1 MAFRPTVAFV
11 VALTAGG
18 CGPKN
23 FNSLCSEF
31 PPPEACNQA
40 CDPSPTAANSC
51 PAGYFCA
58 TDGECDIQCT
68 TGGSECG
75 SGYACTDEGRCVDDS
90 EPGTSGP
97 DANCPAVNFTPM
109 PVTPSIG
116 LVLDQSGSMYQPYS
130 NRYAEMREALVGTG
144 GVVGDL
150 ETKAY
155 FGASLYT
162 CGGANGNGPL
172 VLNETPRA
180 LNNVG
185 GIRALV
191 DSKLGDDKAGGG
203 TPTHAGINA
212 MVAAFAANPA
222 PAGSPPVIVLATD
235 GEPNTCSNTGNGG
248 RGASVDAA
256 RAAFNA
262 GIPLYVLAINITG
275 SHFTDLANA
284 GRGHQAGQP
293 DYPYYQAANAAELKA
308 AFDTIIR
315 GVISCDLS
323 LTASIDETQAMNGV
337 VSVNGTDLTYGT
349 DWTLVNGNV
358 IRLMGAACDTLKS
371 TTNPAVNAQFP
382 CGAVIY

>member
-51 PAGYFCA
+51 PAGFFCA

-68 TGGSECG
+68 TGGGECG

-116 LVLDQSGSMYQPYS
+116 LVLDQSQSMFDNNIS
-130 NRYAEMREALVGTG
+130 GVKRYVAMVEALVGTN
-144 GVVGDL
+144 GVVTLL
-150 ETKAY
+150 ESKAY
-155 FGASLYT
+155 FGSSRYT
-162 CGGANGNGPL
+162 CASGQPALAN
-172 VLNETPRA
+172 VPRA
-180 LNNVG
+180 INNANA
-185 GIRALV
+185 IRA
-191 DSKLGDDKAGGG
+191 SIAPPTSGDN
-203 TPTHAGINA
+203 TPTPEAINA
-212 MVAAFAANPA
+212 MVASFAAAPP
-222 PAGSPPVIVLATD
+222 PAGSPPIIVLATD
-235 GEPNTCSNTGNGG
+235 GLPNRC
-248 RGASVDAA
+248 GAGTDTRSQSVAA
-256 RAAFNA
+256 AAASFA
-262 GIPLYVLAINITG
+262 ADIPLYVLAINQSG
-275 SHFTDLANA
+275 GHFQDLANA
-284 GRGHQAGQP
+284 GQGHQAGQP
-293 DYPYYQAANAAELKA
+293 DVPYYPVANASDLRT
-308 AFDTIIR
+308 AFETIIR
-315 GVISCDLS
+315 GAISCDLN

-337 VSVNGTDLTYGT
+337 VTINGNDLTYGT